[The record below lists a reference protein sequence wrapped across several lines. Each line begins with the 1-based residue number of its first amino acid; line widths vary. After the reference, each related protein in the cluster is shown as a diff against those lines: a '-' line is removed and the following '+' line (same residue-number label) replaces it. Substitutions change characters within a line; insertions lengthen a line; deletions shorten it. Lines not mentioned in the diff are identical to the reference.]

1 MALFRRG
8 VVQRSRVF
16 VLYCQMCVC
25 VCLFFVVLFVVL
37 LFVREVGVVHVV
49 VSWCGCFCM
58 VPLLQRGVVAVEKH
72 GGVVVSGHS
81 SLGVFVRVCCG
92 CMVLLLYI
100 VLFLVLGHDVFVVV
114 FTVWLLHSVVD
125 HGLLRDYGVVVVPS

>member
-16 VLYCQMCVC
+16 VLYCQMC

-58 VPLLQRGVVAVEKH
+58 VPLLQRGVVVVDIH
-72 GGVVVSGHS
+72 GGVVVSGHG
-81 SLGVFVRVCCG
+81 SLGVFVHVCCG
-92 CMVLLLYI
+92 CSFML
-100 VLFLVLGHDVFVVV
+100 
-114 FTVWLLHSVVD
+114 WLH
-125 HGLLRDYGVVVVPS
+125 GVVVVVHCFVLGFGS